1 MNRVSFPA
9 RVFGCTVLVLAL
21 TSLASA
27 DILINRVDKVF
38 AQWDKPGSPGCALG
52 VIKDGALIYKR
63 GYGMA
68 SLEHNIPISS
78 TSVFRIGSTSK
89 QFSALSILLLVE
101 EGKLSLDDD
110 IRKYLPEM
118 PDYGSP
124 VTIRHLIHH
133 SSGIR
138 DYLTLMSLAGKSDDD
153 FYTDEDVVVM
163 LARQR
168 ELNFNPGDR
177 FLYSNSGYFL
187 LSQIVKRAS
196 GQSLRE
202 YAAEKIF
209 GPLGMQ
215 NTHLHDDHTLIVQNR
230 AAGYSPR
237 KDGGYQ
243 INMTTLGMVG
253 DGGVFTT
260 VEDLLQWDRNFYHN
274 RLGGENLIEKML
286 TPGVLNNGEEQD
298 YAFGLRGSSYEGLRM
313 VSHGG
318 AFVGF
323 RAEMIRFPAEQFSVI
338 CLCNRS
344 DANPSR
350 LARRVADIYLA
361 DQMVLEEKSAS
372 GEERT
377 FVQLDD
383 QVLRALTGAFRNPE
397 TGSVWKLAAEEGALR
412 ADTGSFRFRLRP
424 LSENHFRAVDAP
436 VEMEVGFEGSRREGS
451 LVLRVEA
458 AGQEPAA
465 YEAVELA
472 SPTLAELRAY
482 AGEYYSDELQ
492 VTYKLVLEEG
502 RLFFRHRNAPESALE
517 PTLSNQFR
525 VRGLNI
531 EFVHDKGNAASG
543 FVINTGRVKNI
554 RFGRK
559 KKSG

>member
-9 RVFGCTVLVLAL
+9 RVFGCTVLVLVL

-27 DILINRVDKVF
+27 DTLTNRVDKVF

-52 VIKDGALIYKR
+52 VIKGGELIYKR

-68 SLEHNIPISS
+68 NLEHNIPISS

-101 EGKLSLDDD
+101 EGKLSLDDN

-138 DYLTLMSLAGKSDDD
+138 DYLTLMSLVGKGDDD

-215 NTHLHDDHTLIVQNR
+215 NTHLHDDHTLIVQSR
-230 AAGYSPR
+230 ASGYSPR
-237 KDGGYQ
+237 KDGDYQ

-260 VEDLLQWDRNFYHN
+260 VE
-274 RLGGENLIEKML
+274 
-286 TPGVLNNGEEQD
+286 
-298 YAFGLRGSSYEGLRM
+298 
-313 VSHGG
+313 
-318 AFVGF
+318 
-323 RAEMIRFPAEQFSVI
+323 
-338 CLCNRS
+338 
-344 DANPSR
+344 
-350 LARRVADIYLA
+350 
-361 DQMVLEEKSAS
+361 
-372 GEERT
+372 
-377 FVQLDD
+377 
-383 QVLRALTGAFRNPE
+383 
-397 TGSVWKLAAEEGALR
+397 
-412 ADTGSFRFRLRP
+412 
-424 LSENHFRAVDAP
+424 
-436 VEMEVGFEGSRREGS
+436 
-451 LVLRVEA
+451 
-458 AGQEPAA
+458 
-465 YEAVELA
+465 
-472 SPTLAELRAY
+472 
-482 AGEYYSDELQ
+482 
-492 VTYKLVLEEG
+492 
-502 RLFFRHRNAPESALE
+502 
-517 PTLSNQFR
+517 
-525 VRGLNI
+525 
-531 EFVHDKGNAASG
+531 
-543 FVINTGRVKNI
+543 
-554 RFGRK
+554 
-559 KKSG
+559 